1 MAQWQTA
8 TDGDF
13 VVLKFLKILKNC
25 LKTAIFL
32 GSSWALA
39 TSKESRYLT
48 TRLKSSL
55 SKEELWPALTSSS
68 GGKM

>member
-13 VVLKFLKILKNC
+13 VALKFLKILKNC

-39 TSKESRYLT
+39 TSKEMLPQ
-48 TRLKSSL
+48 K
-55 SKEELWPALTSSS
+55 KVDI
-68 GGKM
+68 